1 MGGGG
6 KGVMRHGSITGVG
19 APPKGSIEQIQV
31 P

>member
-6 KGVMRHGSITGVG
+6 KGVMRHGSITAVG